1 MSLALSIPRARQV
14 EIVDLPAR
22 DPGPDEVR
30 LAVRRCGICGSDLH
44 WYTGHQQPPEVCPGH
59 EISAEVEAVGRD
71 AGAWREGDRVAVEPL
86 LRCGRCDRCRAGN
99 YHLCRDLGILG
110 VTHPGG
116 MAERLV
122 ARAEMLHPLPDAVD
136 FELGALAEPMAVA
149 VHALRLARLGEDEKV
164 LVLGAGT
171 IGLVA
176 IVAARHLGAGFIGA
190 TGRYAHQRLLATNA
204 GADQVIAP
212 EDLGSLE
219 QRPRVVVE
227 TVGGQADTISD
238 GVRRVTRGGTVVM
251 LGLFERTPVF
261 DPLQLLVKEVRLVG
275 SNVYNHP
282 SGDRS
287 DFDIALEI
295 LTDRPTAIRPLVTHT
310 LGLRDAARAFET
322 ASDKSTG
329 AVKVLIDPTA

>member
-14 EIVDLPAR
+14 EIIDLPTR
-22 DPGPDEVR
+22 DPGPGEVR

-44 WYTGHQQPPEVCPGH
+44 WYTGHQQPPRVCPGH
-59 EISAEVEAVGRD
+59 EMSAEVDAVGRD

-86 LRCGRCDRCRAGN
+86 LRCGRCDHCRVGN
-99 YHLCRDLGILG
+99 YHLCRELGILG

-122 ARAEMLHPLPDAVD
+122 ARVETLHRLPDAVD

-149 VHALRLARLGEDEKV
+149 VHALRLAGLREDENV
-164 LVLGAGT
+164 LVLGTGT
-171 IGLVA
+171 IGLVTVA
-176 IVAARHLGAGFIGA
+176 AARHLGAGFIGA
-190 TGRYAHQRLLATNA
+190 TGRYPHQRLLATNA

-212 EDLGSLE
+212 AELGSLE

-227 TVGGQADTISD
+227 TVGGRADTVAD
-238 GVRRVTRGGTVVM
+238 GIRRVARGGTVVM
-251 LGLFERTPVF
+251 LGLFEQTPAF

-282 SGDRS
+282 SGERA

-295 LTDRPTAIRPLVTHT
+295 LADHPAAIRPLITHT